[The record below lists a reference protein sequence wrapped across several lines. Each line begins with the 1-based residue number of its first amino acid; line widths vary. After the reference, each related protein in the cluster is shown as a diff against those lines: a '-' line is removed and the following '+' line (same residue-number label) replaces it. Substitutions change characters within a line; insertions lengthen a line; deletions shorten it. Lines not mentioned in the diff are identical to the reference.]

1 MGLTSIIFPSPLW
14 EILLNIDMQRSM
26 YSIQTKSSVTATIIA
41 FVAGSFGFN
50 GIGHVYVGK
59 KAFGIGLM
67 SIGWILG
74 FLTIIGV
81 FGSIN
86 INWFAWFLIAG
97 VGYLLFWI
105 WQAYD
110 ANELAKYYNEYIS
123 ENGKE
128 PW

>member
-1 MGLTSIIFPSPLW
+1 MI
-14 EILLNIDMQRSM
+14 
-26 YSIQTKSSVTATIIA
+26 
-41 FVAGSFGFN
+41 
-50 GIGHVYVGK
+50 
-59 KAFGIGLM
+59 
-67 SIGWILG
+67 IGWILG
-74 FLTIIGV
+74 FLTVIGV

-86 INWFAWFLIAG
+86 SNWFAWFLTAG

-110 ANELAKYYNEYIS
+110 ANELAKYYNEYIR